1 MWRFSSRFTLK
12 ALQLQLGP
20 EIIKIKKAASSK
32 SQATSG
38 KPTPSGGGEK
48 AFYKIVLDIRSGIL

>member
-1 MWRFSSRFTLK
+1 V
-12 ALQLQLGP
+12 
-20 EIIKIKKAASSK
+20 IKKLLIKTLLYQNKNKKYKRQAASDK
-32 SQATSG
+32 PQATSG